1 VNVLFLVKDIF
12 YNPVYLTERNSYNPT
27 CGELYSSDWEKFII
41 EVEKSC
47 HKGKDETF
55 KNCERNINTRMLLDK
70 IKTKNSE
77 PNLSFSDKLVDLTR
91 WFINSYTEIIK
102 TDQ

>member
-1 VNVLFLVKDIF
+1 MYADNRDAF
-12 YNPVYLTERNSYNPT
+12 N
-27 CGELYSSDWEKFII
+27 I
-41 EVEKSC
+41 EVEKTCSL
-47 HKGKDETF
+47 GKEETF

-77 PNLSFSDKLVDLTR
+77 PNMSFSDKLVDLTR